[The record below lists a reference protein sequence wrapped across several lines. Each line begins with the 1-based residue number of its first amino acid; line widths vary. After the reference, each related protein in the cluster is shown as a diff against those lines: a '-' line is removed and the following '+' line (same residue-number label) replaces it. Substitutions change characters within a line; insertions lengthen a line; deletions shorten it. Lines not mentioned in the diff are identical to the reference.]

1 MLTINERRALHAG
14 FGKVGK
20 CRPRSSSG
28 AFMVAPASPSRPSVG
43 TVFSSR
49 DRLDTARGVVYGT
62 LLGTA
67 LFWFPFIWLIA

>member
-20 CRPRSSSG
+20 CRPRSSAG
-28 AFMVAPASPSRPSVG
+28 AVMVGTPASPLNTG
-43 TVFSSR
+43 AFSSR

-67 LFWFPFIWLIA
+67 LFWLPFIWLIA